1 MNIRGTFQTAVLALP
16 KMNWASAALLAITVV
31 LGVLYI
37 WQVNMSATRGFALR
51 DLEQDIE
58 ELQLQND
65 RYHMEVAHLQSI
77 DSVTTR
83 MKMLGLTPVQNVEYV
98 TPGSGSVAINR

>member
-1 MNIRGTFQTAVLALP
+1 MNIRGTFQSALLVLP
-16 KMNWASAALLAITVV
+16 KMNWASSALLAATVV

-58 ELQLQND
+58 DMQLQND
-65 RYHMEVAHLQSI
+65 RLHMEVAHLQSI

-83 MKMLGLTPVQNVEYV
+83 MKMLGLSPVQDIQYV
-98 TPGSGSVAINR
+98 STGTGSVAINR